1 MNATH
6 PLKILMPPGRRRD
19 DSEKPQ
25 SPANLFAHSEKEKGT
40 TLLYPLTTGTLSE
53 MTESGSAFIVVPISA
68 FISVHPRLNLDS
80 CFRRNDNEEIA
91 AMALAMT

>member
-25 SPANLFAHSEKEKGT
+25 SAGNLFTPSEKEKGR

-53 MTESGSAFIVVPISA
+53 MTTGTVSE
-68 FISVHPRLNLDS
+68 
-80 CFRRNDNEEIA
+80 
-91 AMALAMT
+91 MT

>member
-25 SPANLFAHSEKEKGT
+25 STGNLFARSEKEKRR
-40 TLLYPLTTGTLSE
+40 TLLYPLTTRTLSE
-53 MTESGSAFIVVPISA
+53 MTYISA
-68 FISVHPRLNLDS
+68 FIGGSVLSVCSVISVAIRL
-80 CFRRNDNEEIA
+80 
-91 AMALAMT
+91 

>member
-25 SPANLFAHSEKEKGT
+25 SAGNLFVPSEKKKRINS
-40 TLLYPLTTGTLSE
+40 TLALTTGTLSE
-53 MTESGSAFIVVPISA
+53 MGVLHSVRGSK
-68 FISVHPRLNLDS
+68 
-80 CFRRNDNEEIA
+80 
-91 AMALAMT
+91 ALARSC

>member
-53 MTESGSAFIVVPISA
+53 MTCGRVFI
-68 FISVHPRLNLDS
+68 LW
-80 CFRRNDNEEIA
+80 E
-91 AMALAMT
+91 ALRKEKRS

>member
-25 SPANLFAHSEKEKGT
+25 SAGDLFARLEKEKGRNC
-40 TLLYPLTTGTLSE
+40 TL
-53 MTESGSAFIVVPISA
+53 AFDNQHAFRDDRWRQLFAVISSPA
-68 FISVHPRLNLDS
+68 PPWRS
-80 CFRRNDNEEIA
+80 
-91 AMALAMT
+91 